1 MKKPKTLIITAPLIN
16 CEHETYN
23 ALKYLG
29 ASPTLAHIDAV
40 LRKEEKINNYDIL
53 VFPGGF
59 SYGDD
64 IAGGTILANKIK
76 KLLPDIFKFNRDK
89 KLIIGICN
97 GCQVLMKA
105 NIIPFTGAK
114 KPAVSLTVND
124 CGHYVDKWVEM
135 KVNKKSPCIFTKNL
149 PEIIELPVAHGE
161 GKFVVDSGKTLK
173 KLINQNLIALTYID
187 NPNGSVYGI
196 AGLCNSQG
204 NIFGLMPHPE
214 RYVLKKHHPFW
225 SAKKS
230 KIIFGLEI
238 LKNAVRYTK

>member
-1 MKKPKTLIITAPLIN
+1 MKKPKVLIITAPLIN

-23 ALKYLG
+23 AFKYLG
-29 ASPTLAHIDAV
+29 ASPVLAHIDAV
-40 LRKEEKINNYDIL
+40 LRGEEKINNYDIL

-64 IAGGTILANKIK
+64 IAGGTILANKVK
-76 KLLPDIFKFNRDK
+76 KLTSDISKFNGDK

-105 NIIPFTGAK
+105 NILPFTGNK
-114 KPAVSLTVND
+114 NPSVSLTVND

-149 PEIIELPVAHGE
+149 PEKIKLPIAHGE
-161 GKFVVDSGKTLK
+161 GKFVVDCKKTLT
-173 KLINQNLIALTYID
+173 KLIKQNLVCLTYTD
-187 NPNGSVYGI
+187 NPNGSVYDI
-196 AGLCNSQG
+196 AGITNSQG

-214 RYVLKKHHPFW
+214 RYVLKHHHPGIIK
-225 SAKKS
+225 AKNKL
-230 KIIFGLEI
+230 IYGFEI
-238 LKNAVRYTK
+238 LKNAVRYVK